1 MTPDPLAS
9 ERLIEA
15 AREARD
21 FAYARYS
28 KFPVGAAVLTSSGR
42 VFVGANVENASYG
55 LTMCAE
61 RVAIFAAVAAG
72 ERVIRSVAV
81 VTGASSVTPPCGAC
95 RQVIVEFGPDST
107 IFAANLESE
116 RAVWLARELLPHA
129 FGSASLEFS
138 DEKAENST

>member
-1 MTPDPLAS
+1 MTPDLPDG
-9 ERLIEA
+9 ERLLEA
-15 AREARD
+15 AKDARNS
-21 FAYARYS
+21 AYAQYS
-28 KFPVGAAVLTSSGR
+28 HFLVGSAVLAGSGR

-72 ERVIRSVAV
+72 ERVIQAIAV

-107 IFAANLESE
+107 VFAANLAGE
-116 RAVWLARELLPHA
+116 RANWSARELLPHA
-129 FGSASLEFS
+129 FDPSSLGFS
-138 DEKAENST
+138 GAGEKNPG